1 MAGWGTAWRDSQKI
15 SCCME
20 AMKSRKLIQ
29 GTCSKM
35 KPHVRLE
42 RHRSL
47 WDGSF
52 KSRVCSSAIHC
63 CGQVDSM
70 TPSAPSSRGP
80 SLLPNTG
87 LCKRPQRTAKS
98 GLCIIIPHPSR
109 DGCDKALALDTPLS
123 LTPPPAHSHYSW
135 QKPASGGLGLTQ
147 LMQKLQEFQSS
158 SVPSDCGT
166 ARSPSTWTFS
176 LQPSHSSKL
185 GINFILEIP
194 FETTQAPRTHLCFVR
209 ESFNAL
215 CWTQSRTWTEE
226 TLQDP
231 TSNTCADYQIQ
242 GTFPVL
248 PDLINPLWRK
258 RDAIVFVF

>member
-1 MAGWGTAWRDSQKI
+1 MGPSKAGSVPQPSIAAGKW
-15 SCCME
+15 
-20 AMKSRKLIQ
+20 IQ
-29 GTCSKM
+29 W
-35 KPHVRLE
+35 P
-42 RHRSL
+42 
-47 WDGSF
+47 
-52 KSRVCSSAIHC
+52 
-63 CGQVDSM
+63 QVLHPAHD
-70 TPSAPSSRGP
+70 ANSRGP

-109 DGCDKALALDTPLS
+109 DGCHKALALDTPLS

-166 ARSPSTWTFS
+166 ARSPSRWTFS

-209 ESFNAL
+209 ESSNAL

-226 TLQDP
+226 TLQHP

-242 GTFPVL
+242 STFPVL